1 MRDYIDI
8 LREIHEQNQPQP
20 EYPEE
25 ELEPPFIE
33 PWEFL
38 IEEYD
43 PEAEEF

>member
-1 MRDYIDI
+1 MQDYIDI

-33 PWEFL
+33 PWECL
-38 IEEYD
+38 KELYKES
-43 PEAEEF
+43 